1 MNKEIK
7 KEIKILIAAKYPIIY
22 IQTWEEYIV
31 EELLKNIAEE
41 LRKKIYFWSITTGF
55 YTGKSEIN
63 VGVSTTSTINP
74 ISAFKVFMESKEN
87 AIYVFKDL
95 HPFLKDDIIKR
106 ILKDA
111 AKEVT
116 KSKKNLIIVSTI
128 TEIPEELSKEIT
140 IMDFP
145 LPDIEDLTDILDS
158 LISTAKDNPQFKILL
173 NEEEKERLIK
183 AALGLTMTEAEN
195 VFARAIVN
203 NNTLSMEDID
213 LIIKEKKQVI
223 RKSGILEFIEVKE
236 KIESIGGME
245 NLKEWIVKRTR
256 AFSEEAK
263 RFGLPEPKGI
273 LLLGVQGCGKSL
285 SAKVISSI
293 WKLPL
298 LRLDVGAIFGKYVGE
313 SEANIRKTISISE
326 SIAPVI
332 LWIDEIEK
340 AFSGVNQSN
349 DSGTSTRV
357 FGTMLTWLQEKT
369 KPVFVIATS
378 NDISCLPPELIRKG
392 RFDEIFF
399 VDLPNIQERK
409 QIFEIHLLKR
419 NQISKEF
426 DCEELAK
433 LTEGFSGAE
442 IEQVV
447 ISALYDAF
455 DDRRKLEMKDLIN
468 SINKTVPLSVTAK
481 EKIDWLRNW
490 AKDRCVFASKKGNN

>member
-173 NEEEKERLIK
+173 N
-183 AALGLTMTEAEN
+183 
-195 VFARAIVN
+195 
-203 NNTLSMEDID
+203 
-213 LIIKEKKQVI
+213 
-223 RKSGILEFIEVKE
+223 
-236 KIESIGGME
+236 
-245 NLKEWIVKRTR
+245 
-256 AFSEEAK
+256 
-263 RFGLPEPKGI
+263 
-273 LLLGVQGCGKSL
+273 
-285 SAKVISSI
+285 
-293 WKLPL
+293 
-298 LRLDVGAIFGKYVGE
+298 
-313 SEANIRKTISISE
+313 
-326 SIAPVI
+326 
-332 LWIDEIEK
+332 
-340 AFSGVNQSN
+340 
-349 DSGTSTRV
+349 
-357 FGTMLTWLQEKT
+357 
-369 KPVFVIATS
+369 
-378 NDISCLPPELIRKG
+378 
-392 RFDEIFF
+392 
-399 VDLPNIQERK
+399 
-409 QIFEIHLLKR
+409 
-419 NQISKEF
+419 
-426 DCEELAK
+426 
-433 LTEGFSGAE
+433 
-442 IEQVV
+442 
-447 ISALYDAF
+447 
-455 DDRRKLEMKDLIN
+455 
-468 SINKTVPLSVTAK
+468 
-481 EKIDWLRNW
+481 
-490 AKDRCVFASKKGNN
+490 